1 VLIRTITRPTRLVAI
16 ILLWVWVGPVTF
28 AQTDSW
34 RLLEAVGAPER
45 AAAESQVIPAGMA
58 MAIEPNTLLRLHLR
72 NGIIRE
78 GRFVRRTL
86 LDSTLY
92 AARFAAHARWSS
104 YLPIALDETLSVTL
118 VDGRQYAAPFS
129 GYGELTLLLRSSDG
143 TSDLRIP
150 FESAT
155 EIRRANGDPIE
166 PSDLLQAFRTGLLP
180 SAEALELQ
188 EPGPPR
194 GIGNRWGNVF
204 QVAVDDIESVT
215 LELPSGDHVGGTIVL
230 GVLVGVAAAVV
241 LFAVLVRSALNSKP
255 KCSGPTYI
263 PPTLLGVHLTARP
276 FDRSRGCYV
285 GDPLAMADVS
295 PDRAMIACQAG
306 SPVQRGEGETHP

>member
-1 VLIRTITRPTRLVAI
+1 MARPTRLAAI
-16 ILLWVWVGPVTF
+16 LLLWVWVGPVTF

-34 RLLEAVGAPER
+34 RLLEVVGTPER
-45 AAAESQVIPAGMA
+45 ASAESQVIPAGMA
-58 MAIEPNTLLRLHLR
+58 MAIEPNTVLMLHLR
-72 NGIIRE
+72 NGMVRE

-104 YLPIALDETLSVTL
+104 FLPIALGETVSVSL
-118 VDGRQYAAPFS
+118 VDGRQYSGGFL
-129 GYGELTLLLRSSDG
+129 GYGELTLLLRSSDA
-143 TSDLRIP
+143 TQDVRIP
-150 FESAT
+150 FESTT

-188 EPGPPR
+188 EPGPSR
-194 GIGNRWGNVF
+194 GIGKRWGNVF

-255 KCSGPTYI
+255 KCSGPGYT
-263 PPTLLGVHLTARP
+263 PPTLLGVHLTTRP

-285 GDPLAMADVS
+285 GDPLAVADAW
-295 PDRAMIACQAG
+295 PERATIAWQAG
-306 SPVQRGEGETHP
+306 SPVQRGEEETHP